1 MRNIFSILFILAS
14 LVGFSQKINREMAMG
29 VANEFIQ
36 QNFMNCLVASVEP
49 YTSSTGDTMY
59 FVVQAEP
66 HQYIIVAA
74 DQRVQP
80 VLAWSNTS
88 QFDSQQPF
96 AEILEA
102 DINNRL
108 TAFEHYNTEQKT
120 NIKFQ
125 WIRFTDGLTPIAKY
139 QVWPPAG
146 STSTGGWIE
155 THWTQS
161 APYNQFCPMDPVTST
176 RSYTGCPATAMAQI
190 INYLKTTQNTR
201 FDDADDY
208 HHNYAGRNYY
218 IDDDWNSLSFLSFP
232 DLNVWLDSIDI
243 LYQSGTD
250 ASGASAAALTFA
262 CGTACV
268 QVYTSAGSGTFS
280 VNQAYTAYQR
290 FGFANSQLLTTTDS
304 IMYNMLIDNMK
315 LGYPAHLAVVDSAW
329 NVGHNVVVDGY
340 NTDGY
345 FHINFG
351 WGGSNDGW
359 WLVPDPSFPYSM
371 GVLEG
376 IVLNIIPV
384 SASIEENEK
393 DVASLFFP
401 NPAKNEIFFE
411 NTANETVQYQIFN
424 ISGQLVKTGFSNG
437 SIEISELPA
446 GVFEIKL
453 SSNSIQCS
461 EKIVI
466 VK

>member
-1 MRNIFSILFILAS
+1 MRNILSILFILATYAG
-14 LVGFSQKINREMAMG
+14 LCQKINSEMAMG

-36 QNFMNCLVASVEP
+36 QNQMDCLVASVEP
-49 YTSSTGDTMY
+49 YFSSSGDTMY
-59 FVVQAEP
+59 YIVQAEP
-66 HQYIIVAA
+66 HQYVIVVA

-88 QFDSQQPF
+88 IFDSQQAF
-96 AEILEA
+96 ARLLEA

-108 TAFEHYNTEQKT
+108 AAFEQYSTAQKT
-120 NIKFQ
+120 NIKLQ
-125 WIRFTDGLTPIAKY
+125 WTLLTDGATPEAKY

-146 STSTGGWIE
+146 STSTEGWVE

-161 APYNQFCPMDPVTST
+161 APYNQYCPMDPVTSV

-218 IDDDWNSLSFLSFP
+218 IDDDWDSLAFLSFP

-280 VNQAYTAYQR
+280 VDQAFTAYQR
-290 FGFANSQLLTTTDS
+290 FGFMNSQLLTTTDS
-304 IMYNMLIDNMK
+304 IMYNMLIDNMQ
-315 LGYPAHLAVVDSAW
+315 LGYPAHLAVVDAAW
-329 NVGHNVVVDGY
+329 SVGHNVVVDGY

-384 SASIEENEK
+384 SVSVDENEK
-393 DVASLFFP
+393 YATSPIYP
-401 NPAKNEIFFE
+401 NPAKNEVYFKNIS
-411 NTANETVQYQIFN
+411 NETVKYQIFD
-424 ISGQLVKTGFSNG
+424 ISGKLVKAGFSNG
-437 SIEISELPA
+437 SIDISELPA
-446 GVFEIKL
+446 GAFEVRL
-453 SSNSIQCS
+453 SSNNMQCS
-461 EKIVI
+461 EKLIIVR
-466 VK
+466 